1 MKPTVYR
8 GAFNLLSIYCDTQNG
23 WQSMQAGWDGMQS
36 GEGVW
41 TYYFFRNCESFSSR
55 RFFEMKKGGGAGK
68 VTELYNYTLI
78 F

>member
-36 GEGVW
+36 GEGVGR
-41 TYYFFRNCESFSSR
+41 T
-55 RFFEMKKGGGAGK
+55 
-68 VTELYNYTLI
+68 I
-78 F
+78 FLEIVRASLLEDFLK